1 MMNTIEIGL
10 NEKSING
17 AENRPLTDTELAHI
31 LNRAVAYDPEMI
43 IYGSAA
49 LYLQGLSRDLNGFS
63 ADDVVTLSPFE
74 LYSRPVKRARDVDA
88 ITNLRQFAHHRKDTP
103 LIIKD
108 TPHGEARVLEPF
120 PGLEIITEDPPW
132 GTMLPSYD
140 QLKEAAIP
148 VFVDGVSQPVWC
160 ASPEHLIES
169 YTWLHREKGR
179 NGLYKGD
186 DVRVAYVNRALTDGF
201 RGEFIPPFI
210 TSTEALLRKQ
220 PLPGFEG
227 NVINGSTLLRTRIPF
242 TPELGSDV
250 ASPVTLFD
258 RSSRLSSEKLVVAT
272 NKLLRPTLALR

>member
-1 MMNTIEIGL
+1 MSNTIEIGL

-17 AENRPLTDTELAHI
+17 AENRPLTDAELAHI

-63 ADDVVTLSPFE
+63 ADEVVTLSPFE

-88 ITNLRQFAHHRKDTP
+88 ITNLRQFATHRKDTP

-186 DVRVAYVNRALTDGF
+186 DARVAYVKRALTDGL
-201 RGEFIPPFI
+201 RGEIIPPFF
-210 TSTEALLRKQ
+210 TGTEALLRKQ

-242 TPELGSDV
+242 TTEFGTEV
-250 ASPVTLFD
+250 ASPVTVFD